1 LKVGTTIVAIAMIM
15 LICILPLTST
25 ASAQIGMPGLA
36 QLQKGS
42 ALQNKDGIL
51 FLALQVADTIPSLR
65 NSIDANQFGLQYP
78 AFGYL
83 WINSQGRTGLVNLAM
98 NPGFTPLTFTP
109 LTWWTYPITLSVDN
123 TGQQLC
129 IEDFERPIFNIVDI
143 QDNVLQTELVNPL
156 SNTPVPNI
164 GASFVIFGNPN
175 CQTGLGMSII
185 SAIWV

>member
-1 LKVGTTIVAIAMIM
+1 MTMIM
-15 LICILPLTST
+15 LMCILPLTST
-25 ASAQIGMPGLA
+25 ISAQLVMPGFT

-51 FLALQVADTIPSLR
+51 FLALQVADTIPSL
-65 NSIDANQFGLQYP
+65 NSIDANQFGLQFP

-83 WINSQGRTGLVNLAM
+83 WINSQNSNGLANLVM
-98 NPGFTPLTFTP
+98 NPAFSP
-109 LTWWTYPITLSVDN
+109 LTWWTYPITLSSDN

-129 IEDFERPIFNIVDI
+129 IQDFRRPTLNIVDI
-143 QDNVLQTELVNPL
+143 QDNVLQTELVNPM

-164 GASFVIFGNPN
+164 GASFAVFGNPN
-175 CQTGLGMSII
+175 CATGLGISII